1 MRGFVVSVLT
11 ILLTVTPLVA
21 SSAKAASLWWIK
33 VITTQKTFAGCMREA
48 ENGARRSLG
57 DVRVTPDEVSG
68 FSIDQQ
74 VYFAITCVERGSDQ
88 RAVAIIAGVGDDI
101 NWVRQ
106 VVQNTTEVVRTSGV
120 PDY

>member
-1 MRGFVVSVLT
+1 
-11 ILLTVTPLVA
+11 
-21 SSAKAASLWWIK
+21 
-33 VITTQKTFAGCMREA
+33 MREA